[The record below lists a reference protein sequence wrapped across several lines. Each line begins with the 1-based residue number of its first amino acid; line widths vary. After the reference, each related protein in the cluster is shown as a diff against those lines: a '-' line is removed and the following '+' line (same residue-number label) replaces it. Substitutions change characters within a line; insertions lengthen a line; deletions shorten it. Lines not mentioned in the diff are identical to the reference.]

1 MLGQL
6 LDGRYLV
13 EKELGAGSFGKTY
26 LARDIRLPGKP
37 TCVVKQLQPQSDD
50 PKVLQIASRLFSQ
63 EAEVLQKLGEHPQIP
78 RLLAYFELDFKQNK
92 EFFLVQEFIDGS
104 DLYNEVCRGQ
114 KWTEAEV
121 KAILEQILNPLAAA
135 HKEKVIHRDITP
147 ANLMRR
153 KSDGQIF
160 LIDFGAVKQVAA
172 AQVNHLAQTGTV
184 GIGTRGY
191 MPIEQIVG
199 KPHLGGSDVYALGIL
214 ALQALTGTSDATSL
228 MDANTAQIQ
237 WRHLAHVS
245 PEFGA
250 VLDKM
255 VANAVVNRYQ
265 SAQEVIGALES
276 MAIGGC
282 QAINVQPVGNSL
294 SLGTRR
300 SQSTVIS
307 SGTSKSTVVIK
318 NPRNRRNWLI
328 GLVAVG
334 GVIALG
340 WQKNRVLN
348 DTEKVLSTTNTL
360 DFAVAQ
366 SLLERW
372 FAAKNRA
379 LSKIHDTT
387 TLHQILAEPAL
398 TRARIRSQEAKE
410 SSQ

>member
-214 ALQALTGTSDATSL
+214 ALL
-228 MDANTAQIQ
+228 
-237 WRHLAHVS
+237 
-245 PEFGA
+245 
-250 VLDKM
+250 
-255 VANAVVNRYQ
+255 
-265 SAQEVIGALES
+265 
-276 MAIGGC
+276 
-282 QAINVQPVGNSL
+282 
-294 SLGTRR
+294 
-300 SQSTVIS
+300 
-307 SGTSKSTVVIK
+307 
-318 NPRNRRNWLI
+318 
-328 GLVAVG
+328 
-334 GVIALG
+334 
-340 WQKNRVLN
+340 
-348 DTEKVLSTTNTL
+348 
-360 DFAVAQ
+360 
-366 SLLERW
+366 
-372 FAAKNRA
+372 
-379 LSKIHDTT
+379 
-387 TLHQILAEPAL
+387 
-398 TRARIRSQEAKE
+398 
-410 SSQ
+410 